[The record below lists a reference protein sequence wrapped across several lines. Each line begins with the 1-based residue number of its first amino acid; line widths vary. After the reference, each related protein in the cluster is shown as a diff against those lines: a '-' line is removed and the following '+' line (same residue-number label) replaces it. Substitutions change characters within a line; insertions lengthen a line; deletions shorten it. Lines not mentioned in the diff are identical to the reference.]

1 MVSKLKNNVNMIIN
15 KDNFFV
21 LYLFLIIFAPP
32 FFPKINAVIIASFF
46 SLLYMLLK
54 FKKDLI
60 DILRN
65 KIIRTF
71 LLFYLFFL
79 LYLLYTLLIN
89 FYSIKEVVL
98 VSYRFLLLCPIYFI
112 CVIFIAIFAKN
123 NNYSIDDIIKAIC
136 KAGIMQLGITL
147 MCLSFPTFKK
157 TLTEFQYFITGNQ
170 LLIKDGAIQNRFNG
184 FSESLLD
191 SFGFGTGIIASLPLY
206 LSYRKNNSKYFILSF
221 LLLVVPFFNA
231 RSGLVIY
238 FVLFLFSI
246 LSIFK
251 LKKID
256 KMKYIKMYTITL
268 VVFIISF
275 FIFYLVKPDYVNSM
289 IKDFKSIID
298 YFLYGTLNQPGLNTA
313 ANLFS
318 QRFWI
323 IPNKLNEI
331 VFGTG
336 HTVFGNNFYIQ
347 SDVGY
352 INDIWLCGI
361 FGMVILYG
369 SFTYLFVKSMY
380 VCKKSIYKYLI
391 IGMFFSLII
400 FQIKGR
406 AFMYSVGTAVML
418 IILICIVYIEKDK
431 LIIE

>member
-1 MVSKLKNNVNMIIN
+1 
-15 KDNFFV
+15 
-21 LYLFLIIFAPP
+21 
-32 FFPKINAVIIASFF
+32 
-46 SLLYMLLK
+46 
-54 FKKDLI
+54 
-60 DILRN
+60 
-65 KIIRTF
+65 
-71 LLFYLFFL
+71 
-79 LYLLYTLLIN
+79 
-89 FYSIKEVVL
+89 
-98 VSYRFLLLCPIYFI
+98 
-112 CVIFIAIFAKN
+112 
-123 NNYSIDDIIKAIC
+123 
-136 KAGIMQLGITL
+136 
-147 MCLSFPTFKK
+147 
-157 TLTEFQYFITGNQ
+157 
-170 LLIKDGAIQNRFNG
+170 
-184 FSESLLD
+184 
-191 SFGFGTGIIASLPLY
+191 
-206 LSYRKNNSKYFILSF
+206 
-221 LLLVVPFFNA
+221 
-231 RSGLVIY
+231 
-238 FVLFLFSI
+238 
-246 LSIFK
+246 
-251 LKKID
+251 
-256 KMKYIKMYTITL
+256 MYTITL